1 MKTAVVLLCA
11 PLLIGAAWGE
21 SDQKRA
27 HESRMLAKRF
37 ADALNQALQQSLR
50 ERGPLGTIEVCASD
64 APAIAERL
72 SAESGWQIR
81 RTALMLTNPTNA
93 PDAWES
99 SVLEYFERSRRMG
112 ADLIDL
118 EFFSIIDEED
128 QTKFRF
134 MKPVP
139 MGPLC
144 LVCHGKN
151 VPREVSD
158 AIDARYPGNR
168 GKGFSLGDVRGAVSV
183 FQSY

>member
-1 MKTAVVLLCA
+1 MKTAVVLLCV
-11 PLLIGAAWGE
+11 PLLIGAAWGG
-21 SDQKRA
+21 SDQQRA
-27 HESRMLAKRF
+27 HESRMVVRRF
-37 ADALNQALQQSLR
+37 TETLNRVLQQSLR
-50 ERGPLGTIEVCASD
+50 EHGPIATIDVCASE

-72 SAESGWQIR
+72 SIETGWQIR
-81 RTALMLTNPTNA
+81 RTARKLTNAANA

-118 EFFSIIDEED
+118 EFFSIIDED
-128 QTKFRF
+128 DRSKFRY
-134 MKPVP
+134 MKPLP

-158 AIDARYPGNR
+158 VLDARYPDNR